1 MEGVAM
7 AGRSQEKEGNEFKHD
22 REMGADYYTGFNPGE
37 GFSDKEEASVPYK
50 LEPNATEIEDFLTR
64 LRQEGL

>member
-1 MEGVAM
+1 M
-7 AGRSQEKEGNEFKHD
+7 AGRSQEKDIREFQQD
-22 REMGADYYTGFNPGE
+22 RERGADYYLGFSEE
-37 GFSDKEEASVPYK
+37 GFGGQEEASAPYK

>member
-1 MEGVAM
+1 MEGIAM
-7 AGRSQEKEGNEFKHD
+7 AGRSQENKRKEFKHD
-22 REMGADYYTGFNPGE
+22 REMGADYYTGVSRE
-37 GFSDKEEASVPYK
+37 GFSSKKEANVPYK

>member
-1 MEGVAM
+1 M
-7 AGRSQEKEGNEFKHD
+7 AGHSQEKGTGEFQHD
-22 REMGADYYTGFNPGE
+22 RGIGADYYLGLSEESLGGDGE
-37 GFSDKEEASVPYK
+37 KNIPYK

>member
-1 MEGVAM
+1 M
-7 AGRSQEKEGNEFKHD
+7 AGHSQEKGTGEFQHD
-22 REMGADYYTGFNPGE
+22 RETGADYYL
-37 GFSDKEEASVPYK
+37 GFSEEGLGDEGEATIPYK

>member
-1 MEGVAM
+1 M
-7 AGRSQEKEGNEFKHD
+7 ASHSQERDNKEFNSE
-22 REMGADYYTGFNPGE
+22 RENGAEYYLGFSEEGFNGQ
-37 GFSDKEEASVPYK
+37 EEANAPYK

>member
-1 MEGVAM
+1 M
-7 AGRSQEKEGNEFKHD
+7 AGRSQEKDIRAFKDD
-22 REMGADYYTGFNPGE
+22 REIGTDYYFGLSEE
-37 GFSDKEEASVPYK
+37 GSGGREEDNAPYK

>member
-1 MEGVAM
+1 M
-7 AGRSQEKEGNEFKHD
+7 AGHSREKGTKEFQRD
-22 REMGADYYTGFNPGE
+22 RMGADYYL
-37 GFSDKEEASVPYK
+37 GFSEEGLSGEEEKTTPYK

>member
-1 MEGVAM
+1 M
-7 AGRSQEKEGNEFKHD
+7 AGRSQEKEVKEFKRD
-22 REMGADYYTGFNPGE
+22 REMGADYYSGFSEE
-37 GFSDKEEASVPYK
+37 GFGNREEANAPYK

>member
-1 MEGVAM
+1 M
-7 AGRSQEKEGNEFKHD
+7 AGRSQEKEAHEFKHG
-22 REMGADYYTGFNPGE
+22 RETGANYYTGFSEE
-37 GFSDKEEASVPYK
+37 GVGGKVEASIPYK

>member
-1 MEGVAM
+1 MEGIAM
-7 AGRSQEKEGNEFKHD
+7 AGRSQEKEANEFKHD
-22 REMGADYYTGFNPGE
+22 REAGADYYTGFSGE
-37 GFSDKEEASVPYK
+37 GVGDKEEASIPYK

>member
-1 MEGVAM
+1 M
-7 AGRSQEKEGNEFKHD
+7 AGRSQEKDIRKFKHD
-22 REMGADYYTGFNPGE
+22 REMGADYYI
-37 GFSDKEEASVPYK
+37 GFSEEDFSGQKEANAPYK

>member
-1 MEGVAM
+1 MEGIAM
-7 AGRSQEKEGNEFKHD
+7 AGRSQEKDIREFKDD
-22 REMGADYYTGFNPGE
+22 REMGADYYFGLSEE
-37 GFSDKEEASVPYK
+37 GFGGREEANAPYK

>member
-1 MEGVAM
+1 M
-7 AGRSQEKEGNEFKHD
+7 AGRSQEKEAREFQHD
-22 REMGADYYTGFNPGE
+22 RERGADYFR
-37 GFSDKEEASVPYK
+37 GFSKAGFEGREESHAPYK

>member
-1 MEGVAM
+1 M
-7 AGRSQEKEGNEFKHD
+7 AGRSQEKDIREFKDD
-22 REMGADYYTGFNPGE
+22 REMGADYYI
-37 GFSDKEEASVPYK
+37 GFSEVGFGGREEANAPYK